1 MGNNYNQMYIP
12 AVYPTCLQLVSRY
25 QGVSSEA
32 AVCLV
37 LVIPHQ
43 LHLLLN
49 MVRPFQNV
57 PTSGREE
64 DRKREGWQGV
74 TKPMPRILV
83 CSVM

>member
-1 MGNNYNQMYIP
+1 MYIP
-12 AVYPTCLQLVSRY
+12 AVYLTCFQAVSHCK
-25 QGVSSEA
+25 GVSSEA

-49 MVRPFQNV
+49 MVRPYQNV
-57 PTSGREE
+57 PTSGRED
-64 DRKREGWQGV
+64 DREREGWQGL